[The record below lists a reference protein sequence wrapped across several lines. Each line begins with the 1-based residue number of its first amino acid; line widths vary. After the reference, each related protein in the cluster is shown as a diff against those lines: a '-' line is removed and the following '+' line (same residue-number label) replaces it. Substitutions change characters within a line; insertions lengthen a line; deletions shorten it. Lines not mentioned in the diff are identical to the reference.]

1 MKHTDSA
8 NRDSLPIQLRM
19 IFAVAKAEFRK
30 VFRSPMFL
38 VTIVGMIFIPMMLGV
53 MMFIKMYP
61 ELAQNSIM
69 LSKANQIP
77 GNGDWA
83 AYFGLFAQ
91 VISGAGLII
100 FGFVASW
107 VFGREYSDRTVKD
120 LLALPLPRS
129 SIVIG
134 KFFVM
139 ACWCG
144 LLFVVATAVMLG
156 IGLALHLP
164 GWSQNYC
171 SHCMQ
176 IFCIAELMNIGL
188 CMLTA
193 FVACWTRGYI
203 APIGFLIATIV
214 LGNFVGMLGFGP
226 YYPWGIPMLYAIKG
240 VESVNLEMTSI
251 IIVIMTS
258 VTGLIATLAWWR
270 YADQS

>member
-1 MKHTDSA
+1 MKTTD
-8 NRDSLPIQLRM
+8 NVNKDSLLIQLRT
-19 IFAVAKAEFRK
+19 ILAVAKAEFRK
-30 VFRSPMFL
+30 IFRSPL
-38 VTIVGMIFIPMMLGV
+38 LWITIAGMIFIPMMLGLL
-53 MMFIKMYP
+53 MFIKRYP
-61 ELAQNSIM
+61 ELAQSSIM

-83 AYFGLFAQ
+83 SYLGIFAQ
-91 VISGAGLII
+91 IISGAGLLV

-107 VFGREYSDRTVKD
+107 LFGREYSDRTVKD

-144 LLFVVATAVMLG
+144 LLFVVSTVVMLG

-164 GWSQNYC
+164 GWSQNYWF
-171 SHCMQ
+171 HCMQ
-176 IFCIAELMNIGL
+176 VFSIATLMNIGL

-193 FVACWTRGYI
+193 FVACLTRGYI
-203 APIGFLIATIV
+203 APIGFLIVTLI
-214 LGNFVGMLGFGP
+214 LGNFIGMLGFAP
-226 YYPWGIPMLYAIKG
+226 YYPWGIPALYAIKG
-240 VESVNLEMTSI
+240 VESTHIGMPSI

-258 VTGLIATLAWWR
+258 IAGLIATLAWWR
-270 YADQS
+270 YSDQS